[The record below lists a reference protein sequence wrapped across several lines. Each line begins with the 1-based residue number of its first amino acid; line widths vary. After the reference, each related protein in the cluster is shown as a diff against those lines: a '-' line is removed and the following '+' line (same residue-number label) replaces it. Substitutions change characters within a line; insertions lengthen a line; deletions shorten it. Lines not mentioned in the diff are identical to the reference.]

1 MPRVR
6 LIHWNAV
13 ETEERA
19 AKLRALG
26 YDVASEPLD
35 QPALRELRRNPPD
48 AVIIDLARL
57 PSQGRDVAVTL
68 RTYKSIRQVP
78 LIMVGG
84 TRDDVKSVRAIL
96 PDVVHST
103 WKDIGPALDMAL
115 AAPPAKAVVPE
126 SAFAGYSGTPLP
138 KKLGIKAS
146 SSVVLVGAPEEF
158 EKTLGPLPEDVV
170 LRRDARG
177 KRDVTIWFVD
187 SQKELRRRIVRMGEF
202 ADGARLWIAW
212 PKKSSGVV
220 SDVTEP
226 VVRET
231 GLATGLVDYK
241 ICAIDKTWSGLLF
254 AKRRAK

>member
-1 MPRVR
+1 MDRCWISRWLRHRPRP
-6 LIHWNAV
+6 
-13 ETEERA
+13 
-19 AKLRALG
+19 
-26 YDVASEPLD
+26 SF
-35 QPALRELRRNPPD
+35 RNP
-48 AVIIDLARL
+48 R
-57 PSQGRDVAVTL
+57 
-68 RTYKSIRQVP
+68 
-78 LIMVGG
+78 
-84 TRDDVKSVRAIL
+84 
-96 PDVVHST
+96 
-103 WKDIGPALDMAL
+103 
-115 AAPPAKAVVPE
+115 
-126 SAFAGYSGTPLP
+126 FAGYSGTPLP